1 MAANRMHQRRPIHW
15 MVGVLALILTGSSWT
30 VLASDVE
37 SRARGRQAIQKGLS
51 YLLVGQGEDGG
62 WQAFGRSHPAIT
74 ALAVKALAQDA
85 AYGPRHPAV
94 RRGVTF
100 LLRSVQ
106 ADGGIYVDGEGMP
119 NYHTSVALMA
129 LAAVKDP
136 AQEETVANA
145 VRFLKKIQW
154 DEDEGY
160 APDSAW
166 YGGQGYG
173 RSKRPDLSNTQLM
186 LDALKDSG
194 LPLDDPVYKKA
205 LAFVSRCQMLSETND
220 RPFAKGGGDGGFIYA
235 PVGDGESKAGV
246 ETVDGAPRLRSY
258 GSMTYAGFKSMLY
271 AGLSRDDLRVR
282 KAYDWIRRH
291 YSLDANPN
299 MPTAQAHEGLYY
311 YFHTFARALHAWGE
325 PKLTDETGRTH
336 DWRADLCDKLA
347 ELQHEDGS
355 WTNEADRWYE
365 GNPHLVT
372 AYAVLALQTALAD
385 GPTAPAAKTERPKG
399 ERE

>member
-1 MAANRMHQRRPIHW
+1 MSSTRWRKRNTVTWMAGAL
-15 MVGVLALILTGSSWT
+15 GLALGATACPA
-30 VLASDVE
+30 VASEAE
-37 SRARGRQAIQKGLS
+37 SLARGRKAVDRGLV
-51 YLLVGQGEDGG
+51 YLLAGQGEDGG

-74 ALAVKALAQDA
+74 ALAVKALAQDR

-94 RRGVTF
+94 RRGITF

-136 AQEETVANA
+136 AHEETVANG

-154 DEDEGY
+154 DEEEGH

-205 LAFVSRCQMLSETND
+205 LAFVARCQMLSETND
-220 RPFAKGGGDGGFIYA
+220 RPFAKGGGDGGFIYS

-246 ETVDGAPRLRSY
+246 ETVDGVPRLRSY

-282 KAYDWIRRH
+282 KALDWIRRH

-299 MPTAQAHEGLYY
+299 MPGEQAHEGLYY
-311 YFHTFARALHAWGE
+311 YYHTFARALHAWGE
-325 PKLTDETGRTH
+325 PTLTDQQGRH
-336 DWRADLCDKLA
+336 HAWRAELCDKLA
-347 ELQHEDGS
+347 ALQHQDGS

-372 AYAVLALQTALAD
+372 AYAVLALQTTLAD
-385 GPTAPAAKTERPKG
+385 SETLPAGKGDRPQG
-399 ERE
+399 ERD